1 MTCRIAQVLEIQLF
15 LLIGDDE
22 HCSSENG
29 VSNIEGGCYA
39 KCIDLPGEKEPDDI
53 FLAIKFGAG
62 NTLVLFYLPCYA
74 MEVSAYLQRSAT
86 LSSTYYWLEGEN
98 GELRL
103 RIRRADRPRNI
114 TPNSIL
120 ADQIM
125 NLNVLSEVANAV
137 STKSMFRVYH
147 KPGSTIRP
155 HIWKIL
161 FRHKFYTSMCV
172 MTKTHAVVQTLSD
185 VNPDVILEC
194 SNGQTRLHAKIS
206 RRWVTRTASLR
217 GCCTMQ
223 IS

>member
-86 LSSTYYWLEGEN
+86 LSSTYYWLEYFCKPKESCLGRCN
-98 GELRL
+98 F
-103 RIRRADRPRNI
+103 I
-114 TPNSIL
+114 
-120 ADQIM
+120 
-125 NLNVLSEVANAV
+125 SE
-137 STKSMFRVYH
+137 VYH